1 MRNASFDQKMPSLWH
16 RAPDV
21 LVAMIVRE
29 KKNRGKGRSMLAE
42 SATRLVHAACL
53 LKVRYA
59 AICRSMP
66 PKAHRVLYPSG
77 DVCQGASYMASIGV
91 LVESA
96 SCAASILFRR
106 FLQGKC
112 TFRLDSM
119 DAFRILGRSL
129 RQQACDQGLHVSKKT
144 RSTMCF
150 GNPYYLVFS
159 CVSRVKNL
167 RDSMDERCSGVRCS
181 ESDKSESSRRRKGGG
196 FHEGSCARGLE
207 WRVGLARRG
216 LRKGASGV

>member
-77 DVCQGASYMASIGV
+77 DACQGASYMASIGV

-96 SCAASILFRR
+96 SCVASILFRR

-129 RQQACDQGLHVSKKT
+129 RQQACDQGLHVSKKKRGRRCASEIHT
-144 RSTMCF
+144 ISYSRAF
-150 GNPYYLVFS
+150 R
-159 CVSRVKNL
+159 VSKTYEIVWMNIVQGSDARNRIKASL
-167 RDSMDERCSGVRCS
+167 REDARE
-181 ESDKSESSRRRKGGG
+181 G
-196 FHEGSCARGLE
+196 FFTRGL
-207 WRVGLARRG
+207 VRG
-216 LRKGASGV
+216 VLNGG

>member
-77 DVCQGASYMASIGV
+77 DACQGASYMASIGV

-119 DAFRILGRSL
+119 DAFRVLGRSL
-129 RQQACDQGLHVSKKT
+129 RQQACDQGLHVSKK
-144 RSTMCF
+144 
-150 GNPYYLVFS
+150 NAVDD
-159 CVSRVKNL
+159 V
-167 RDSMDERCSGVRCS
+167 
-181 ESDKSESSRRRKGGG
+181 
-196 FHEGSCARGLE
+196 
-207 WRVGLARRG
+207 
-216 LRKGASGV
+216 LRKSILSRILVRFACQKPTR